1 MIRRSRRS
9 ARTHAHLLALA
20 LTMSHTDIHPQH
32 PRQLTHI
39 HARVHTYTLTLTP
52 PTHLTHSP
60 KITYA
65 RVPEHSP
72 TRAPLTGSLR
82 TTTHLGSRAR
92 RGSGIHGD
100 SHKARGSG
108 RRSGRVRVGEAGVD
122 AATGK
127 RRVGAKGGIAGTLT
141 RGEYLTMIGAH
152 RARGAKGYLH
162 VVGERAGGFGNVVP
176 GAPGR
181 VVGHVV
187 KGRPFLGGAR
197 AL

>member
-72 TRAPLTGSLR
+72 TRAPLTGHSR
-82 TTTHLGSRAR
+82 TPTHFGSRAR
-92 RGSGIHGD
+92 RGNGIHGD
-100 SHKARGSG
+100 SHKARGS
-108 RRSGRVRVGEAGVD
+108 RRKSGRVRVGEAGGD

-127 RRVGAKGGIAGTLT
+127 RRGSKKNGDGDSASRRLSPGLQRFVFAAKGI
-141 RGEYLTMIGAH
+141 
-152 RARGAKGYLH
+152 
-162 VVGERAGGFGNVVP
+162 VSS
-176 GAPGR
+176 
-181 VVGHVV
+181 
-187 KGRPFLGGAR
+187 
-197 AL
+197 